1 MKILKLMLLFAWG
14 GLLAG
19 SSSSSVFGA
28 EAFDGIWRVNAST
41 KTQDSRCK
49 DRSVSLVVEDGNVQY
64 VGLLSRLISGKV
76 DRQGALVARIDR
88 IHVTG
93 TLSDDFGSGTW
104 QSPNCAGSWT
114 AHRD

>member
-1 MKILKLMLLFAWG
+1 MKILKSILLFAWG

-19 SSSSSVFGA
+19 SFASSSFGG

-49 DRSVSLVVEDGNVQY
+49 DRSVSLVVEDGNVKY
-64 VGLLSRLISGKV
+64 VGLLSKLVSGKV
-76 DRQGALVARIDR
+76 DRQGALVARIAR
-88 IHVTG
+88 IHVSG
-93 TLSDDFGSGTW
+93 TLSDDFGSGVW